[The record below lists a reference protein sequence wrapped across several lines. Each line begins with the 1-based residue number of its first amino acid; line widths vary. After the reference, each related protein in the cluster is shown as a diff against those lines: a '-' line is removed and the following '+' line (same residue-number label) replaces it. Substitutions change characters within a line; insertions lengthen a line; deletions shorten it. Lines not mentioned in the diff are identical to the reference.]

1 VVMVGSRAAIEVYSI
16 EVTGTFY
23 SGYGW
28 QEGFK
33 RSIQH
38 TDNRNILQWLWLAV
52 GLQ

>member
-1 VVMVGSRAAIEVYSI
+1 MIGRRAAIKVYSI
-16 EVTGTFY
+16 HVTGTFY
-23 SGYGW
+23 SDYVW

-38 TDNRNILQWLWLAV
+38 TCNRNILQWLWLAG